1 MSRIKTFLIGRNH
14 DCDLTLDDPGVSRK
28 HAEVILTADGRYY
41 LTDRNST
48 HGTFVRHKS
57 NWRPIHQEFVN
68 STERIRF
75 GRCEIAASR
84 LECLRAVPAHKE
96 HKGAHENAVRS
107 NRKLDAIDPAKELQR
122 NPETGEIIEKP

>member
-14 DCDLTLDDPGVSRK
+14 DCDLTLDDPGVSRR
-28 HAEVILTADGRYY
+28 HAEVVLTADGRYY

-48 HGTFVRHKS
+48 RGTFVRHKS
-57 NWRPIHQEFVN
+57 NWHRIRQEFVD
-68 STERIRF
+68 STARIRF
-75 GRCEIAASR
+75 GGYEIAVSR
-84 LECLRAVPAHKE
+84 LECLRAVSVHGE
-96 HKGAHENAVRS
+96 HESAHENAARS